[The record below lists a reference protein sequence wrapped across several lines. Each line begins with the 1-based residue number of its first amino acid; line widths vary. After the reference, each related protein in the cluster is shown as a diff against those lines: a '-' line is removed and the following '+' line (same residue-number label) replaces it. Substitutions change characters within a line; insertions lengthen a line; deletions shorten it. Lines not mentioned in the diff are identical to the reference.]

1 MSVHIGAEEGAIA
14 STVLLPGDPL
24 RAEWVAKTFLKNV
37 TRYSTVRNMFGF
49 TGYTSTRRR
58 VSVQGSGMGMPSL
71 SIYVNELMD
80 QYGVNRIIRIG
91 SAGSL
96 QPGIKMRDV
105 VLAVGAC
112 SESNI
117 NVRRFKGMQF
127 APIADFELLHRA
139 YEAALT
145 MSIPVRVGNI
155 VSVDLFYNDINRE
168 EWKMW
173 AKYGVLAV
181 DMETAELYT
190 LAAQRRIEALT
201 ILTISD
207 FLLTGQGVSAGDRQ
221 STFADMVRIALDIA

>member
-71 SIYVNELMD
+71 SIYANELID
-80 QYGVNRIIRIG
+80 QYGVKRVIRIG

-96 QPGIKMRDV
+96 QQGIKTRDI
-105 VLAVGAC
+105 VLAAGAC
-112 SESNI
+112 SESSI
-117 NVRRFKGMQF
+117 NTRRFKGMHF
-127 APIADFELLHRA
+127 APIADWDLLYKA
-139 YEAALT
+139 NEAARKL
-145 MSIPVRVGNI
+145 SIPVRVGNT
-155 VSVDLFYNDINRE
+155 VSVDLFYNDIDSD
-168 EWKMW
+168 EWKLW

-181 DMETAELYT
+181 DMESAELYT
-190 LAAQRRIEALT
+190 LAAQKRVQALA

-207 FLLTGQGVSAGDRQ
+207 VLPTGERVSASDREN
-221 STFADMVRIALDIA
+221 TFGDMVRIALDIA